1 MGMVMVYYKQVK
13 NVCVRILGSL
23 AIAVNGFRVLL
34 FVPPAPEILAEI
46 KRAVYTVFTP
56 SLSD

>member
-1 MGMVMVYYKQVK
+1 MVYYKQVK
-13 NVCVRILGSL
+13 NVCVRTLGSL

-34 FVPPAPEILAEI
+34 FVPPAPEILAEM